1 MGMTQR
7 LRREAAM
14 KIYNQVAV
22 FVLTLISI
30 GASGQCAKPEINP
43 TWDEGKGQF
52 RCIDPA
58 AVNGPAQDDSLSP
71 TGDKDYCGTVR
82 DKLVKVCPP
91 ADDGKACRSK
101 AKSIFNACYKGSK
114 AANNDR
120 SGSTGNPNQTNKTDA
135 STCMTTFNQQQQ
147 ACQSRRLP
155 PPSPGQRSIPDT
167 CLQDALAAQ
176 QKCLANSR

>member
-1 MGMTQR
+1 
-7 LRREAAM
+7 M
-14 KIYNQVAV
+14 KSTTKLAV
-22 FVLTLISI
+22 FVLTLVSI

-43 TWDEGKGQF
+43 SWDEGKGQF

-58 AVNGPAQDDSLSP
+58 SANGSAQDESLSP

-82 DKLVKVCPP
+82 EKLVKVCPP
-91 ADDGKACRSK
+91 SDDGKACRSK

-114 AANNDR
+114 GANNDR
-120 SGSTGNPNQTNKTDA
+120 SGWTGGAPNQTNKTDA

-155 PPSPGQRSIPDT
+155 PPPPGQRSVPDT

-176 QKCLANSR
+176 SKCLANSR